1 MLGNKKGIAHF
12 YRQKKWR
19 MASILEDSMQG
30 EGRTRCL
37 CCGDLIL
44 YGRPD
49 RKFCSSTC
57 KNRWHNRQKY
67 PAQELVERRIIRILR
82 RNHDILDRLI
92 RLNIRSLDRITLMD
106 MGYHPDYVTSYRKV
120 GIKHLFTCFDIHYEQ
135 TPTRIKKIVR
145 TSLEEGADSK
155 R

>member
-1 MLGNKKGIAHF
+1 MAEYLER
-12 YRQKKWR
+12 RQVHC
-19 MASILEDSMQG
+19 I
-30 EGRTRCL
+30 

-92 RLNIRSLDRITLMD
+92 RLDIHSLDRVTLMSL
-106 MGYHPDYVTSYRKV
+106 GYHPDYVTSYRRV
-120 GIKHLFTCFDIHYEQ
+120 GVRNEYTCFDIHYEL

-145 TSLEEGADSK
+145 TGVEDSADLK
-155 R
+155 L